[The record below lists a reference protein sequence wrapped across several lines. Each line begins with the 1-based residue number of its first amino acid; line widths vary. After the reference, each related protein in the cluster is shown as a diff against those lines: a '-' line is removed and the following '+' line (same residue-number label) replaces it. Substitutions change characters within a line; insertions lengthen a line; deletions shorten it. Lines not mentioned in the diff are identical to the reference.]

1 VKHNLIFCIIL
12 GLALSGILGCDK
24 LNNIA
29 SVKKDKKEAPAAV
42 NMEAKG
48 PLVAR
53 VNNIPITLDDFNQ
66 EIEIYNANLPEDGPE
81 KKISTRDEKLSYL
94 KNEMVRRAILYQ
106 GALEKGLDRDENV
119 SKALEKTKM
128 QLLVLELIRQ
138 SAQKIDVSSKE
149 VEDYYNS
156 YKDQFK
162 DPEERKL
169 LEIVVATEAEARDVL
184 IQLLQGADFS
194 TLAKASSISASAKN
208 NGDLGFIKQG
218 TKASQF
224 DAVAFSDSLQVG
236 KVSNIFQTPEGYTII
251 KLEAKRGGKQKQL
264 SEVWEDI
271 KKGLTYLKQQQAVD
285 DLIGKLSRDA
295 KIEIYEGEIK

>member
-1 VKHNLIFCIIL
+1 MKHNLIFCIVL
-12 GLALSGILGCDK
+12 GLTLSGILGCDK
-24 LNNIA
+24 LNNFA
-29 SVKKDKKEAPAAV
+29 SVKKEKKEAPAAV
-42 NMEAKG
+42 SMEVKG

-66 EIEIYNANLPEDGPE
+66 EIEIYNANLPEDGSE

-138 SAQKIDVSSKE
+138 SAQKIDVSSEE
-149 VEDYYNS
+149 VEAYYNS
-156 YKDQFK
+156 YKEQFK

-169 LEIVVATEAEARDVL
+169 LEIVVSTEAEARDVL

-194 TLAKASSISASAKN
+194 ALAKASSISASAKN
-208 NGDLGFIKQG
+208 NGELGFIKKG
-218 TKASQF
+218 VKTSQF
-224 DAVAFSDSLQVG
+224 DAVAFSDSLQAG
-236 KVSNIFQTPEGYTII
+236 KVSSIFQTPEGYTII

-264 SEVWEDI
+264 SEVREDI
-271 KKGLTYLKQQQAVD
+271 KTGLTYLKQQQAVD